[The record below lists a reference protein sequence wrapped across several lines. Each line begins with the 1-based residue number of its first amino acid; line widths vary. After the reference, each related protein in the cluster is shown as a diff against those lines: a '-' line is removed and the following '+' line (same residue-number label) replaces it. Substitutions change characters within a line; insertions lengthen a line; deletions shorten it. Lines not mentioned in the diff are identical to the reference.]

1 MCKHINLDWHSGL
14 RGSSS
19 GLHSYVDASETLES
33 SQVLGVGVGVGR
45 GREASLHQEL
55 KNMALD
61 L

>member
-1 MCKHINLDWHSGL
+1 MCKHINQDWHSGL

-45 GREASLHQEL
+45 DEKPVYTR
-55 KNMALD
+55 N
-61 L
+61 